1 MLSRYVVCSVIKMT
15 PHASESFGRS
25 EENSP
30 MVFEQDDQQ
39 PAETA
44 GLADGDHRA
53 IDQAL
58 KPWLPATRRK
68 VQLETLSI
76 LTWPVGVAVDSPEF
90 DHFLAAVVSPFCATY
105 PARSTQLLYRRSLT
119 YFFRWWGQARGEG
132 QQDSFTEQLLHGY
145 RAALTIKQ
153 REGTQK
159 RLEAR
164 TINAYLS
171 SLRAFCKWLKRT
183 AQIPYNP
190 MSAVRGMK
198 VAKRFV
204 RDSLTEPEV
213 ERLMATFDVRVT
225 EPAAQEQVLRDYAM
239 TLLWVSTGTRS
250 IELVRAQRR
259 HLNHRDG
266 HPILYLHR
274 KGGSSAEQPVVLEPW
289 VLDALT
295 AYFRMHDSRH
305 HGGGPTEPFR
315 GQLPEH
321 PLFSWLRGPGKYHSK
336 TQNVAQ
342 SRGCRPL
349 GVGSIQAMMR
359 HHLQEA
365 GLSRLINPETQSIRP
380 ISPHSL
386 RHTAATLAL
395 KHGATIRQVQS
406 MLGHADIQ
414 TTMIYLH
421 EKDRILNAAEH
432 HIPDFSVPL
441 PTVFD
446 RR

>member
-1 MLSRYVVCSVIKMT
+1 M
-15 PHASESFGRS
+15 ASDPEL
-25 EENSP
+25 E
-30 MVFEQDDQQ
+30 Q
-39 PAETA
+39 PADRFLPPPLENTS
-44 GLADGDHRA
+44 
-53 IDQAL
+53 INQAL
-58 KPWLPATRRK
+58 TPWIPEAGRRNLH
-68 VQLETLSI
+68 LETLSI

-90 DHFLAAVVSPFCATY
+90 DHFLSAVVSPFCATY

-119 YFFRWWGQARGEG
+119 YFFRWWGHARAMEG
-132 QQDSFTEQLLHGY
+132 LEDSFNERLLHSY
-145 RAALTIKQ
+145 RAALTLKQ
-153 REGTQK
+153 IEGTQK

-190 MSAVRGMK
+190 MSEVRGMK

-213 ERLMATFDVRVT
+213 ERLIATFDVNVT
-225 EPAAQEQVLRDYAM
+225 QPAAQEQVLRDYAM

-250 IELVRAQRR
+250 IELARAQRR

-295 AYFRMHDSRH
+295 AYFRIHDSRH
-305 HGGGPTEPFR
+305 HYCGGPTEPFR

-336 TQNVAQ
+336 KHNVAQ
-342 SRGCRPL
+342 SRGCRPV
-349 GVGSIQAMMR
+349 GVGTIQAMMR
-359 HHLQEA
+359 QHLQQA
-365 GLSRLINPETQSIRP
+365 GLSRLIDPDTHSIRP

-414 TTMIYLH
+414 TTMIYMH
-421 EKDRILNAAEH
+421 EKDRIVNAAEH
-432 HIPDFSVPL
+432 NIPNFSVPL